1 MSETETDVMPITATD
16 TAGEGT
22 DPANMKPEVQEAL
35 TLMTE
40 VCEAI
45 GGGIYPEITSLKGD
59 YLTVD
64 LAGGDTAETWGKA
77 GRSLDALQFLCNL
90 LLARRIQSHL
100 RLSLDA
106 DNYRERRTEALTE
119 KAREIAQLVKDGDE
133 EAVMEAL
140 PAHERRIV
148 HSALMGDEEIET
160 YSEGEEPNRRIVIAP
175 KRNR

>member
-1 MSETETDVMPITATD
+1 MSETTLEMPEAASEATLS
-16 TAGEGT
+16 EH
-22 DPANMKPEVQEAL
+22 DPASLKPDAQEAFS
-35 TLMTE
+35 LMQE
-40 VCEAI
+40 VCEAM
-45 GGGIYPEITSLKGD
+45 GSEIHPVVTSVKGD
-59 YLTVD
+59 YMTID
-64 LAGGDTAETWGKA
+64 LSGGDAAETWGKA

-90 LLARRIQSHL
+90 LLARRVQSHL

-106 DNYRERRTEALTE
+106 DNYRERRAFALTE

-148 HSALMGDEEIET
+148 HSALMEDEDIET